1 MHELT
6 IMKSFNYHG
15 FFLLKE
21 LFNKSYLLLSE
32 LNIWDKIF

>member
-6 IMKSFNYHG
+6 TKKSFNYQG
-15 FFLLKE
+15 FFLLKK
-21 LFNKSYLLLSE
+21 LFGKSYLSLSE